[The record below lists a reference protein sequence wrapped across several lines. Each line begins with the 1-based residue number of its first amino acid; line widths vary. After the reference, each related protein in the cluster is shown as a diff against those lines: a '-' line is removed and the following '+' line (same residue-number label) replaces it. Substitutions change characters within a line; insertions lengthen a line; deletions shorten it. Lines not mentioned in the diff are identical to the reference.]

1 MVKVRFLLNAPASMI
16 IAEGEKILTVSDL
29 HIGLEYELQRLGF
42 KVPSQSE
49 GVAKSLLGLLEV
61 TKPDVLVMLGDV
73 KHEIRGLR
81 RKIRSE
87 VEKVIKSL
95 SETVRRI
102 VIVMGNHDGS
112 LRRLKLEGVE
122 VYEASGVSIN
132 GISFIHGNAW
142 PKPELL
148 AGNVLMM
155 GHLHPS
161 VPIPYGE
168 RRAWIVYYLGKKT
181 RERAKKLLGVDFN
194 IKRLIVHPAYNGYL
208 GHSPLRK
215 GSFQRLSPIF
225 RKLVNPQKGYVYGL
239 DGTFLGRFSFVNS
252 SE

>member
-49 GVAKSLLGLLEV
+49 EVAKSLLGLLEV
-61 TKPDVLVMLGDV
+61 AKPDVLVMLGDV

-122 VYEASGVSIN
+122 VHEASGVSIN
-132 GISFIHGNAW
+132 GVSFIHGNAW

-168 RRAWIVYYLGKKT
+168 RRAWVVYYLGKKT

-225 RKLVNPQKGYVYGL
+225 RKLVNPQKGYVYSL